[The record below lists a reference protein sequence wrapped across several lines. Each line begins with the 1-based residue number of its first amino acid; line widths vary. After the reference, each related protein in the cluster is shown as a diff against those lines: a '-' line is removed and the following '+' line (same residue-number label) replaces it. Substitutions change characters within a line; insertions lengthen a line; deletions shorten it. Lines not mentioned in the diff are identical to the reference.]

1 MMATHNMY
9 VQIIFDEKTKKF
21 NCYAD
26 LGEVLTTL
34 NDGDV
39 FTISQQ
45 DTTNVLGTIKYSED
59 CKPYGYY
66 FVSNDGQLT
75 IELNDGMYLLNVNER
90 MKMIDEKRSHR
101 LVRPFKF

>member
-66 FVSNDGQLT
+66 FVPKTCIVPSREQMYRQLH
-75 IELNDGMYLLNVNER
+75 LP
-90 MKMIDEKRSHR
+90 
-101 LVRPFKF
+101 LVFLVK

>member
-75 IELNDGMYLLNVNER
+75 IELNDVIYVFIELQRE
-90 MKMIDEKRSHR
+90 DEND
-101 LVRPFKF
+101 

>member
-34 NDGDV
+34 NDGVV
-39 FTISQQ
+39 FTISQ
-45 DTTNVLGTIKYSED
+45 L
-59 CKPYGYY
+59 
-66 FVSNDGQLT
+66 
-75 IELNDGMYLLNVNER
+75 VNKIQR
-90 MKMIDEKRSHR
+90 MS
-101 LVRPFKF
+101 